1 MPRVLLVEDYAP
13 NVLVASTLL
22 EDFGYQVDVASDG
35 FEAVEK
41 VKANSYI
48 AVLMDVQMQGMD
60 GLAATKIIR
69 QHEQQHKVARTYI
82 IGMTAHALIGDRDRC
97 IAAGM
102 NEYMSKPY
110 NPDQLEAMLAQ
121 LTRQRVAA

>member
-1 MPRVLLVEDYAP
+1 MEDYAP

-35 FEAVEK
+35 FEAVAK
-41 VKANSYI
+41 AKANSYI

-69 QHEQQHKVARTYI
+69 EHEEQHKAARTYI

-97 IAAGM
+97 ISAGM
-102 NEYMSKPY
+102 NDYMSKPY
-110 NPDQLEAMLAQ
+110 NPDQLEEMLAQ